1 MLLKVLL
8 MMMLLIEKTKML
20 MLSIEKIEVLL
31 QMIEKIKVLLAKIEK
46 IEVPLQRIRRSKCFH
61 EGSKDQSVAAKG
73 LSDHMMQKMKTLK
86 SSCSKLLMNVEK
98 LPVTYRCITLMML
111 KMLSL
116 LLLLLLLL

>member
-1 MLLKVLL
+1 

-20 MLSIEKIEVLL
+20 MMMLSTE
-31 QMIEKIKVLLAKIEK
+31 
-46 IEVPLQRIRRSKCFH
+46 RSKCCL
-61 EGSKDQSVAAKG
+61 EGSKDQSVVAKG
-73 LSDHMMQKMKTLK
+73 SSDHMMQKMKTLK

-116 LLLLLLLL
+116 LLLLLLLMLS